1 MAAADQQFVPRVYGM
16 FRGPVPTMGPKKRR
30 GIVMELMEGGSLL
43 ALQETLS
50 APPPWP
56 LAFRLAHQVA
66 LAMDFLHS
74 KSNLVHM
81 DLKPANIL
89 LDANLNAKV
98 CILYVHT

>member
-1 MAAADQQFVPRVYGM
+1 MEAADHQYVPRLYGM
-16 FRGPVPTMGPKKRR
+16 YQGPVPAMGPIVRH

-43 ALQETLS
+43 SFLQACSE
-50 APPPWP
+50 PPPLP

-74 KSNLVHM
+74 KKDLVHM

-89 LDANLNAKV
+89 LDADMNAKV
-98 CILYVHT
+98 RIPHL